1 MNVLKYELST
11 FFEIVV
17 QTVCNLNIVCL
28 FWALYVPSCDPLLS
42 HFGPR
47 VYPIGS
53 LVMTLVVRLCMCP
66 SVYVCVRPS
75 LNISRT
81 AS

>member
-47 VYPIGS
+47 VYPMGS
-53 LVMTLVVRLCMCP
+53 LVMTLVRPSMYVSVRLCVCP
-66 SVYVCVRPS
+66 SVFKYLTNC
-75 LNISRT
+75 
-81 AS
+81 